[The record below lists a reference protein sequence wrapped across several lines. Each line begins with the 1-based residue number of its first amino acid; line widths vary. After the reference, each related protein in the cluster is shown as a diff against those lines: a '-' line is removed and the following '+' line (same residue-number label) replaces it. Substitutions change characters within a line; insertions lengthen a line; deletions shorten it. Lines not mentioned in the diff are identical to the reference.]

1 MKRIALIKNSFVE
14 NIALWDGESPWEPEG
29 YNLVDV
35 TDSPEVAIGDGW
47 EELTGFTPK
56 DIPDP
61 VIPEPTLAETLETI
75 FITAI
80 QEHGD
85 LILPSEEGDLFA
97 LKVSIAE
104 MLKFNRLAAAK
115 AKIEAATI
123 PEALEPVRAA
133 MLEVFPP

>member
-75 FITAI
+75 FHLAN
-80 QEHGD
+80 QVDGY
-85 LILPSEEGDLFA
+85 LIIVE
-97 LKVSIAE
+97 KVSDQAVLTLCI
-104 MLKFNRLAAAK
+104 
-115 AKIEAATI
+115 
-123 PEALEPVRAA
+123 
-133 MLEVFPP
+133 